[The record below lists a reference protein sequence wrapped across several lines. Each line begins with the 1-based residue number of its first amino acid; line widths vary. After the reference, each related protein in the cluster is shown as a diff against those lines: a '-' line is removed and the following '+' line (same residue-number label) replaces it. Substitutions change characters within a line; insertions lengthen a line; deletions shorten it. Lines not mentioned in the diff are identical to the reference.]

1 MIKKN
6 VRNGSLTGPFL
17 FGIITVLIILIQL
30 NQLIQFKK
38 ENSWRVRVRMY
49 AGSSQRKGGSVIIL
63 DYKDRR
69 PLYEQVAERF
79 RELIIRGV
87 LPADMQ
93 MPSVRS
99 QAMELS
105 INPNT
110 IQRAYSQLEQQGYIY
125 SIKGKG
131 SFVADIGGIMK
142 EQREQWKA
150 DFARLAEEGF
160 AFGVSLKEMEAILE
174 KTAGGYAKGTGKEGG
189 NGND

>member
-1 MIKKN
+1 MI
-6 VRNGSLTGPFL
+6 V
-17 FGIITVLIILIQL
+17 
-30 NQLIQFKK
+30 
-38 ENSWRVRVRMY
+38 
-49 AGSSQRKGGSVIIL
+49 L

-79 RELIIRGV
+79 RELIVRGIL
-87 LPADMQ
+87 LPDTQ

-131 SFVADIGGIMK
+131 SFVADTGGIMK
-142 EQREQWKA
+142 EQRDRWREE
-150 DFARLAEEGF
+150 FTGLAQK
-160 AFGVSLKEMEAILE
+160 GVTLGISREEMEAILQKAAGKPME
-174 KTAGGYAKGTGKEGG
+174 QGAGGRQAEQDADSKQSGQDDAGKQVEQGSAGEKREKEGG
-189 NGND
+189 KDS

>member
-1 MIKKN
+1 MI
-6 VRNGSLTGPFL
+6 V
-17 FGIITVLIILIQL
+17 
-30 NQLIQFKK
+30 
-38 ENSWRVRVRMY
+38 
-49 AGSSQRKGGSVIIL
+49 L

-79 RELIIRGV
+79 RELIVRGIL
-87 LPADMQ
+87 LPDTQ

-131 SFVADIGGIMK
+131 SFVADTGGIMK
-142 EQREQWKA
+142 EQRDRW
-150 DFARLAEEGF
+150 REEFTGLVQK
-160 AFGVSLKEMEAILE
+160 GLTLGISREEMEAILQKAAGKQAE
-174 KTAGGYAKGTGKEGG
+174 QDAGGRQAGQDIAEKQTEQGAGGKQAEQDVAEKQTRQDDAGKQVSKALSERKGREKEGRIR
-189 NGND
+189 D